1 SSDVCSSD
9 LVDNGA
15 QNRRHP
21 PDPPSVRQL
30 VPQQVGEHIVES
42 HHRHTQDQHDPKQ
55 APELSHMIPVPG
67 MAPMVFV
74 TGVVLTGLT
83 MVTTV
88 IGVIVVVDSM
98 VVRMLFMVLVR
109 Q

>member
-1 SSDVCSSD
+1 
-9 LVDNGA
+9 
-15 QNRRHP
+15 
-21 PDPPSVRQL
+21 
-30 VPQQVGEHIVES
+30 
-42 HHRHTQDQHDPKQ
+42 
-55 APELSHMIPVPG
+55 MIPVPG